1 MRPDHRSPRFADR
14 SLDDDSHSPL
24 EHDLDRLAHSVGSR
38 AEGEIELRDEF
49 FDWQARELRA
59 RQRPSAR
66 LSEGR
71 LNAVVARIRERMLGR
86 SVGIECID
94 VLPEP
99 EAPAAAE
106 AVLASAA
113 AEGGRRYAP
122 HLEHGIAAGI
132 GRALWDEPCDSW
144 VRVPDDMPRGDYVAL
159 TVKGDS
165 MLPLIHSDD
174 VVLVKLGAEV
184 ARDTIVVARRPDDGY
199 VVKRVGRVSPSTV
212 ELISLNPDYPP
223 TTIERAEGAITGTV
237 LLRWCGH
244 K

>member
-1 MRPDHRSPRFADR
+1 MRPDHRSPGSGDSPFAGE
-14 SLDDDSHSPL
+14 HSPL
-24 EHDLDRLAHSVGSR
+24 EQDLDRLSHLVGAR
-38 AEGEIELRDEF
+38 AEGEIELSAEF
-49 FDWQARELRA
+49 LAWQAGELRA

-66 LSEGR
+66 LSEAR
-71 LNAVVARIRERMLGR
+71 LNASVARIRERMFGR
-86 SVGIECID
+86 SVGVECLEM
-94 VLPEP
+94 LPEP
-99 EAPAAAE
+99 EAPGVEE

-113 AEGGRRYAP
+113 PEGGRRFAP
-122 HLEHGIAAGI
+122 HLDNGIAAGL

-144 VRVPDDMPRGDYVAL
+144 VRVPDEMPRGDYVAL

-174 VVLVKLGAEV
+174 VVLVKLGTEV

-199 VVKRVGRVSPSTV
+199 VVKKVGRVSPSTV

-244 K
+244 T

>member
-1 MRPDHRSPRFADR
+1 MCPDHHSPRSGEPFADVP
-14 SLDDDSHSPL
+14 HSPL
-24 EHDLDRLAHSVGSR
+24 EQDLDRLAHSVGAH
-38 AEGEIELRDEF
+38 AEGGIDLREEF
-49 FDWQARELRA
+49 LDWQAAELRA

-66 LSEGR
+66 LGERRLSE
-71 LNAVVARIRERMLGR
+71 VVSRIRERMLGR
-86 SVGIECID
+86 SVGVECLD
-94 VLPEP
+94 VLPDP
-99 EAPAAAE
+99 EAPAAE
-106 AVLASAA
+106 ETVLASAA
-113 AEGGRRYAP
+113 SEGAHRFAP
-122 HLEHGIAAGI
+122 HFEHGIAAGL

-174 VVLVKLGAEV
+174 VVLVKLGTDV

>member
-1 MRPDHRSPRFADR
+1 MRTDHRSPRSGDPP
-14 SLDDDSHSPL
+14 LGDDPPSPL
-24 EHDLDRLAHSVGSR
+24 EQDLDRLAHSVGAR

-49 FDWQARELRA
+49 LDWQAAELRA

-66 LSEGR
+66 LGERR
-71 LNAVVARIRERMLGR
+71 LNAVVSRIRERMFGR
-86 SVGIECID
+86 TVGVDCVD

-99 EAPAAAE
+99 ESPVAEE

-113 AEGGRRYAP
+113 PEGARRFAP

-174 VVLVKLGAEV
+174 VVLVKLGADV

-212 ELISLNPDYPP
+212 ELISLNPEYPP

>member
-1 MRPDHRSPRFADR
+1 MDDR
-14 SLDDDSHSPL
+14 GSLPF
-24 EHDLDRLAHSVGSR
+24 EHDLDRLTQLAGAR
-38 AEGEIELRDEF
+38 AEGEEEIELDSRF
-49 FDWQARELRA
+49 LDWQAAELRA
-59 RQRPSAR
+59 RQRPSER
-66 LSEGR
+66 LGER
-71 LNAVVARIRERMLGR
+71 RINDVVARVKERMFGR
-86 SVGIECID
+86 SLGMQCAD

-99 EAPAAAE
+99 ETPAPE
-106 AVLASAA
+106 YAVLASNVS
-113 AEGGRRYAP
+113 EGGPRFAP
-122 HLEHGIAAGI
+122 ALDHGIAAGT
-132 GRALWDEPCDSW
+132 GRALWDEPCDTW
-144 VRVPDDMPRGDYVAL
+144 VRVPDEMPRGDYVAL

-223 TTIERAEGAITGTV
+223 STIERGEGTIAGTV

-244 K
+244 R